1 MERKTSNLS
10 NGLIWFGAGVSI
22 AEILTGTYIAP
33 LGFAKGMAAIITGH
47 IIGFLL
53 MFMVGVIGGKTEKSS
68 METVKMS
75 FGDKGAVVFSALNI
89 FQLIG
94 WTGIMILS
102 GAEAAELTFNL
113 GGSWIWSIIIG
124 VLIIIWVLIGVNKLD
139 KINYFA
145 IGLLL
150 ILTILL
156 SKTVF
161 NGNGIGVQEESIS
174 FGGAVELSVAMPLSW
189 LPLISDYTRNAKK
202 PIWASVVSCG
212 GYFIASV
219 WMYVIGM
226 GAALFTGESDI
237 AVIMT
242 KAGLGVGALL
252 IVILSTVTTTFLD
265 VYSAGVSS
273 ESVSDKLREKPCA
286 VVVAIIGTLLA
297 IFTPVTK
304 MEGFLYLIGSVFA
317 PMAAIQIANYFVLK
331 TDNSIKRFSVPDIII
346 WVIGFIVYRVL
357 MMTGMP
363 LGYTLPAMIIV
374 FGIRV
379 ALNSVAKKK

>member
-33 LGFAKGMAAIITGH
+33 LGFAKGMTAIITGH

-53 MFMVGVIGGKTEKSS
+53 LFLVGIIGGKTEKSS
-68 METVKMS
+68 METVKIS
-75 FGDKGAVVFSALNI
+75 FGDRGAVVFSVLNI
-89 FQLIG
+89 LQLIG
-94 WTGIMILS
+94 WTGVMILN
-102 GAEAAELTFNL
+102 GAEAAELAFYL
-113 GGSWIWSIIIG
+113 GGNWIWSIIIG
-124 VLIIIWVLIGVNKLD
+124 SLIIIWVLVGVNKID
-139 KINYFA
+139 KMNYFA

-161 NGNGIGVQEESIS
+161 NGSGIKVQGEDIS
-174 FGGAVELSVAMPLSW
+174 FGAAVELSVAMPLSW
-189 LPLISDYTRNAKK
+189 LPLISDYTRKSKK
-202 PIWASVVSCG
+202 PIWASAVSCG

-226 GAALFTGESDI
+226 GAALLTGESDV

-242 KAGLGVGALL
+242 KAGFGIGALL

-273 ESVSDKLREKPCA
+273 ESVSDKFREKPCA
-286 VVVAIIGTLLA
+286 VAVAVIGTLLA

-317 PMAAIQIANYFVLK
+317 PMAAIQIADYFVLHK
-331 TDNSIKRFSVPDIII
+331 DNSDKKVSAINFVI
-346 WVIGFIVYRVL
+346 WVIGFILYRVL
-357 MMTGMP
+357 MMLDTP
-363 LGYTLPAMIIV
+363 LGYTLPAMLIV

-379 ALNSVAKKK
+379 IVGKKK

>member
-33 LGFAKGMAAIITGH
+33 LGFAKGMVAIITGH

-53 MFMVGVIGGKTEKSS
+53 MFLVGIIGGKTEKSS

-75 FGDKGAVVFSALNI
+75 FGERGAVVFSVLNI
-89 FQLIG
+89 LQLIG
-94 WTGIMILS
+94 WTAIMILS
-102 GAEAAELTFNL
+102 GAEAAGLVFDL

-124 VLIIIWVLIGVNKLD
+124 GLIIIWVLVGVNKLD

-156 SKTVF
+156 SRTVF
-161 NGNGIGVQEESIS
+161 NGNGIGVQGESIS
-174 FGGAVELSVAMPLSW
+174 FGAAVELSVAMPLSW
-189 LPLISDYTRNAKK
+189 LPLISDYTRKAKK
-202 PIWASVVSCG
+202 PIWASAISCS

-226 GAALFTGESDI
+226 GATLFTGESDI

-242 KAGLGVGALL
+242 KAGLGIGALL

-265 VYSAGVSS
+265 VYSVGVSS
-273 ESVSDKLREKPCA
+273 ESVSDKLRERPCA
-286 VVVAIIGTLLA
+286 VAVTVIGALLA

-317 PMAAIQIANYFVLK
+317 PMAAIQIADYFVLHE
-331 TDNSIKRFSVPDIII
+331 DNSDKKVSAIDFVI
-346 WVIGFIVYRVL
+346 WIIGFALYRAL
-357 MMTGMP
+357 MMVDMP

-374 FGIRV
+374 FGIRIIV
-379 ALNSVAKKK
+379 GKKK